1 MFLKAIMII
10 LSAMVGLLCV
20 VILGF
25 LAYSIAWMV
34 HERLHLDEE
43 GEPWDLEIP
52 WREENEYPG
61 SRE

>member
-34 HERLHLDEE
+34 RERLHIDDY
-43 GEPWDLEIP
+43 GEPGDLEIP
-52 WREENEYPG
+52 WGEDYDR
-61 SRE
+61 

>member
-20 VILGF
+20 IILGF
-25 LAYSIAWMV
+25 LSYSIAWMI

-43 GEPWDLEIP
+43 GEPGDLEIP
-52 WREENEYPG
+52 CEEDYE
-61 SRE
+61 R